1 MKNPYYVY
9 LYLREDETPYYV
21 GKGKGNRVYSK
32 NRRLQPPPRDRI
44 KILDNLTE
52 EEAFR
57 KEINLIKRY
66 GRKDNG
72 TGILANL
79 TDGGEGSSGYTWTE
93 EQIYDKKKARN
104 ARIEDISNMTPEEM
118 VKHGITVTVTSKQ
131 QQPMSAPIAYFWS
144 EYAL

>member
-9 LYLREDETPYYV
+9 LYLREDKTPYYV

-32 NRRLQPPPRDRI
+32 NRRLQPPPKDRI
-44 KILDNLTE
+44 LILDNLTE

-57 KEINLIKRY
+57 KEITLIKQY

-93 EQIYDKKKARN
+93 EQIHDKKKARN
-104 ARIEDISNMTPEEM
+104 TRIEDIFNMTPEDM
-118 VKHGITVTVTSKQ
+118 AKQGITVTLKSKQ
-131 QQPMSAPIAYFWS
+131 QEPMPIPISYFWS

>member
-9 LYLREDETPYYV
+9 LYLREDKTPYYV

-32 NRRLQPPPRDRI
+32 NRRLQPPPKDRI
-44 KILDNLTE
+44 LILDNLTE

-93 EQIYDKKKARN
+93 EQIHDKKKARN
-104 ARIEDISNMTPEEM
+104 TRIEDIFNMTPEEM
-118 VKHGITVTVTSKQ
+118 AKQGITVTVKSKPQ
-131 QQPMSAPIAYFWS
+131 EPMPIPIAHFWS

>member
-9 LYLREDETPYYV
+9 LYLREDKTPYYV

-32 NRRLQPPPRDRI
+32 NRRLQPPPKDRI
-44 KILDNLTE
+44 LILDNLTE

-93 EQIYDKKKARN
+93 EQIHDKKKARN
-104 ARIEDISNMTPEEM
+104 TRIKDIFNMTPEEM
-118 VKHGITVTVTSKQ
+118 VKHGITVTVSSKQ
-131 QQPMSAPIAYFWS
+131 QQPMPIPIVYLWS

>member
-9 LYLREDETPYYV
+9 LYLREDKTPYYV

-32 NRRLQPPPRDRI
+32 NRRLQPPPKDRI
-44 KILDNLTE
+44 LILDNLTE

-93 EQIYDKKKARN
+93 EQIHDKKKARN
-104 ARIEDISNMTPEEM
+104 TRIEDIFNMTPEEM
-118 VKHGITVTVTSKQ
+118 AKHGITVTVKSKPQ
-131 QQPMSAPIAYFWS
+131 EPMPIPIAHFWS